1 MVTKIN
7 KRIAVILLSLLLL
20 ANGQALCWANDLVKT
35 KDDTILYTVRSGDT
49 LFKIAKQYDISLNSL
64 VKTNKLNSTLIYPN
78 EVLVIPGQTDDVQ
91 AVLSRGFSRE
101 DLHMLAKAIHAEAR
115 GESFTGQVAVGA
127 VILNRLKS
135 PDFPKTIEAVIMQK
149 NNNVYQFTPVAD
161 GTIHLE
167 PDESSIKAA
176 VQAMKGWDPTS
187 GALFFYNPKI
197 ATDKWIRTLPVEA
210 KIGNHVFAGRV

>member
-1 MVTKIN
+1 M
-7 KRIAVILLSLLLL
+7 SLLLL

>member
-35 KDDTILYTVRSGDT
+35 KDDTVLYTVRSGDT

-78 EVLVIPGQTDDVQ
+78 DVLVIPGQTDDVQ